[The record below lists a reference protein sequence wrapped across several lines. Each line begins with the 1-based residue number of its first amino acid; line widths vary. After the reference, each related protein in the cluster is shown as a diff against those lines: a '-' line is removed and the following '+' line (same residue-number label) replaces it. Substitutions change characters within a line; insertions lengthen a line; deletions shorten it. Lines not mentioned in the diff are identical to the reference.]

1 MKDEKKKTPSEWTVM
16 IGKTPKKV
24 SSFEEAVLFADTSD
38 IKGTRAVDFTNLR
51 IIVIP
56 SIDRTKRDLAS

>member
-16 IGKTPKKV
+16 IGKNPKKF
-24 SSFEEAVLFADTSD
+24 SSFEEALLFADTSE

-56 SIDRTKRDLAS
+56 SIDRAKRDLAS